1 MVAGQG
7 RLLGS
12 ISLFENWRFKFP
24 VLLVGGIEEIRCDFL
39 HLCFFARERDS
50 GAGAGSSSNT
60 CRDALHQWGGGEKN
74 MRERERPVDSITTT
88 PTARG
93 VVLVGPAA
101 RSPRARGAGAHAVAR
116 SHPPI
121 PVSQGRLS
129 RLSAAPLLA
138 PPPSHTII
146 EICAAACMIPPALS
160 INYFQ

>member
-1 MVAGQG
+1 
-7 RLLGS
+7 
-12 ISLFENWRFKFP
+12 
-24 VLLVGGIEEIRCDFL
+24 
-39 HLCFFARERDS
+39 
-50 GAGAGSSSNT
+50 
-60 CRDALHQWGGGEKN
+60 